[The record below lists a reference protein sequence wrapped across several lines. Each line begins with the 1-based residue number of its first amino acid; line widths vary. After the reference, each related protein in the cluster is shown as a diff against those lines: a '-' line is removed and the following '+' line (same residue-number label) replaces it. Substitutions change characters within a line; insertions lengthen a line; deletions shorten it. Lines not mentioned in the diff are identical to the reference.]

1 MPLIWKKKAFPAVKV
16 NNDRHQLLF
25 TLGVHF

>member
-1 MPLIWKKKAFPAVKV
+1 MPLIWKKAFPAVKV